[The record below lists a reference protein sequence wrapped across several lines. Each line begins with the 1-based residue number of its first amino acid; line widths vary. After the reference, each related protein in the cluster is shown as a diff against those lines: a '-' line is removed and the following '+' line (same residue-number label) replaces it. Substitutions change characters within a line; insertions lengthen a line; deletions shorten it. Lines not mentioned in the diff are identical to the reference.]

1 MNHRSKVSY
10 LIVHSS
16 GVSYTEANRLLQEG
30 YVELNGTI
38 IRSDEKTGPYDNVT
52 VSGQYITK
60 AHLYCYYMWHKP
72 TGVEC
77 TLHPQVKEGLL
88 NHLPH
93 ELKGMY
99 HVGRLDKSSSGLL
112 LFTNDGHL
120 HDRLLHPQ
128 NKVPKTYEVQL
139 EHAPDSYFIE
149 GLLTGVELSGKM
161 ARVDEAKRTGEKTLE
176 LVLTQGLNRQIRRMC
191 HKLGNYVTALHR
203 RSFSRIQL
211 GDLPE
216 RDFRKLNRA
225 DLL

>member
-52 VSGQYITK
+52 VNGQHITK
-60 AHLYCYYMWHKP
+60 AHLYRYYMWHKP

-77 TLHPQVKEGLL
+77 TFHPQVKEGLL
-88 NHLPH
+88 FHLPH

-99 HVGRLDKSSSGLL
+99 HVGRLDKCSSGLL

-120 HDRLLHPQ
+120 HDRLLYPQ

-139 EHAPDSYFIE
+139 ERAPDSFFIE
-149 GLLTGVELSGKM
+149 ELLKGVELSGKI
-161 ARVDEAKRTGEKTLE
+161 ARVDEAKRTGENTLE

-203 RSFSRIQL
+203 TSFSRIQL